1 MPLCVQVN
9 SDNTLSAVSP
19 QPADMGT
26 CAYVVTTSAE
36 HTNNPLALSAQD
48 GGTIGTAILLV
59 WACAYAIRAVLDA
72 LSTGDE
78 PSATG

>member
-1 MPLCVQVN
+1 MALCVQVN

-36 HTNNPLALSAQD
+36 YVNNPLALNVQD
-48 GGTIGTAILLV
+48 GGTIGSAILLC
-59 WACAYAIRAVLDA
+59 WAGAYVVRAILAA

-78 PSATG
+78 PSAS

>member
-1 MPLCVQVN
+1 VALCVQVN
-9 SDNTLSAVSP
+9 TDNTLSAVSP

-36 HTNNPLALSAQD
+36 YVNNPLSLSAQD

-59 WACAYAIRAVLDA
+59 WAGAYAARAILAA
-72 LSTGDE
+72 LNTSDE
-78 PSATG
+78 PSAS

>member
-1 MPLCVQVN
+1 MALCVQVN
-9 SDNTLSAVSP
+9 SDNSLSAVSP

-36 HTNNPLALSAQD
+36 YTNNPLALNAQD
-48 GGTIGTAILLV
+48 GAVIGSAILLC
-59 WACAYAIRAVLDA
+59 WAGAYVVRAILAA

-78 PSATG
+78 PSAS